1 MNRTKKSLFVLET
14 ITFTKKRRRQKDDY
28 QPFSTD
34 VSFVSFHKRFEEAE
48 ACISRL
54 LDEYNAWDFYCF
66 YIYQVPFGFFPI
78 RII

>member
-48 ACISRL
+48 ASINRL
-54 LDEYNAWDFYCF
+54 LDEYNAWDFY
-66 YIYQVPFGFFPI
+66 II
-78 RII
+78 RKSTRLRFQNEAFQI

>member
-28 QPFSTD
+28 QPFTTD

-48 ACISRL
+48 ASISRL
-54 LDEYNAWDFYCF
+54 LDKYNAWDFYCF
-66 YIYQVPFGFFPI
+66 YTIKFPLDFFPI